1 MHKWQPNLFQ
11 VLTEKWSHLWKS
23 TTKSMTPPQSKV
35 KNLKNFNTHHCLS
48 KDLPK
53 KCMIKSLMLHNYPL
67 ISIHVTEIL
76 INNFLNF
83 LLYLMSSLNI
93 YLLLKNKLRSQLDSN
108 LLQNL
113 SKIMIR
119 WKFKRKNKLVK
130 KINHHQDNSSGHQFH
145 KLKNQLKITS
155 NKYLQNSTFK

>member
-1 MHKWQPNLFQ
+1 
-11 VLTEKWSHLWKS
+11 
-23 TTKSMTPPQSKV
+23 
-35 KNLKNFNTHHCLS
+35 
-48 KDLPK
+48 
-53 KCMIKSLMLHNYPL
+53 MIKSLMLHNYPL

-119 WKFKRKNKLVK
+119 
-130 KINHHQDNSSGHQFH
+130 
-145 KLKNQLKITS
+145 
-155 NKYLQNSTFK
+155 